1 LHFHFSGAILKMQ
14 VKDSTMKDRE
24 KLESIFRQIAEG
36 FNLTEGEIAETL
48 KLPLEGLKNA
58 IKDCFRQIEQPREK
72 FTVEEYDYL
81 TKEIGCVNLG
91 EQLEDEP
98 LQPYRTMQEQIVSC
112 IFDMPLKFTADELCI
127 RMYLSGFQK
136 GTHLDCTVRNTLDL
150 LSHQKVKYLVKD
162 GEYYSL
168 NLNAKIG

>member
-1 LHFHFSGAILKMQ
+1 
-14 VKDSTMKDRE
+14 MKDRE
-24 KLESIFRQIAEG
+24 KLESIFKQIAEG
-36 FNLTEGEIAETL
+36 FNLTEGEVTETL

-81 TKEIGCVNLG
+81 TKEIGCVNLE
-91 EQLEDEP
+91 EQLENEP
-98 LQPYRTMQEQIVSC
+98 LNAAYSIQELIIAT
-112 IFDMPLKFTADELCI
+112 IFNLPIKFTASDLLI
-127 RMYLSGFQK
+127 ATMLDGYDSMGTVMY
-136 GTHLDCTVRNTLDL
+136 TLDL
-150 LSHQKVKYLVKD
+150 LSHPKVKYLIKD

>member
-1 LHFHFSGAILKMQ
+1 
-14 VKDSTMKDRE
+14 MKDRE
-24 KLESIFRQIAEG
+24 KLESIFRKIAEG
-36 FNLTEGEIAETL
+36 FNLTEGEVAETL

-81 TKEIGCVNLG
+81 TKEIGCVNLE
-91 EQLEDEP
+91 EQLEESDLEAC
-98 LQPYRTMQEQIVSC
+98 RTLTESVVSSL
-112 IFDMPLKFTADELCI
+112 FDMPLKFTLGELTTAV
-127 RMYLSGFQK
+127 YLTQTKAVNKKQDYTPIINYVLS
-136 GTHLDCTVRNTLDL
+136 L
-150 LSHQKVKYLVKD
+150 LSHPKVKYLIKD